1 MAVDLSGV
9 RARQG
14 KERRSTGSVPD
25 AGAPTQKLRPTTVI
39 AEKKASPGQAFVEGL
54 LPGLG
59 DALKSFATAAEGLD
73 QIEQD
78 KKLLAARMENS
89 ETLNKFRRE
98 VQTNKDAVLSAIK
111 TGDYSGLSFDATKF
125 IDRTVIRNNV
135 HQMVGVA
142 QAYEDMPALE
152 ETINQIDDPMVLSDA
167 ISKFVGLNTQGVQ
180 SDFYASAYGETL
192 MAAGRKFAAKRTGQ
206 IAEAG
211 KTATRETIRE
221 NLFNELLNPG
231 NVWDADGMIAE
242 ADQTANMLIAGG
254 YSPEEAALLAPEMVD
269 KAIIANIGRRPDL
282 FALVNAPDPTRGMS
296 TIMERY
302 PGQVRKAVDAH
313 VGDERALML
322 SDGRRAIHELD
333 RAVTVYGSS
342 LQTMTLDQMF
352 ENLYNI
358 RQTYGQTSPE
368 YRRVEARLLAAET
381 KHLKDVVDISMFTSG
396 VMGPMTDKD
405 YNAAA
410 DRAFLLMGQMSP
422 DQQLNT
428 MSILAEH
435 GIEGP
440 LRQRLQ
446 RMLNGTPE
454 QAEEAG
460 NFIMGLR
467 DASQSGDYDDYL
479 DTLPASKLKASEYL
493 RESGLEA
500 ATVQRDVDDITDKMD
515 PWTYFET
522 SQLAVERDDRGVGVQ
537 QGQRGSH
544 NLAMEVWDDYNDV
557 LGSNDSADWGKLPLH
572 VRGIAKDAVNLA
584 AYHLR
589 NSPHNEEHIKE
600 LAKKIMI
607 GQLTFAHSVENG
619 MVPQRRVGVFT
630 PRAENPLHKEQ
641 LAQRQDLFKGDAEVF
656 NEANEFL
663 PTVDRTI
670 KDEGYRLGR
679 GELVV
684 ANHGSGVPLP
694 ARYAAG
700 PQTART
706 MPTVTIPEA
715 LKDLMVSVDDSVEG
729 VFHGYIRPG
738 FDGETLEMGNG
749 FNLVYNEANSS
760 WEQRWV
766 GSPQESTKVSIEDV
780 VKNANPLSTTETVI
794 HTTGAARNNLFTKRA
809 ERMLKQGIIDEE
821 TYNRMMEG
829 VSGTAEEPGPPVSDE
844 EFLRNMHD
852 AITKAEQ
859 ASFEKTSNKPGAM
872 HDLINSAGEFI
883 TKGEGVRTVA
893 YDDYTG
899 KSIVP
904 GRVVKG
910 NPTVGH
916 GFNLNRKDAKQKL
929 EAMGY
934 DYKAI
939 REGRERISEAD
950 AIKLRNIVIQE
961 EMNWLSGKLIRNG
974 VDIMPLTNNQ
984 WAALLSMSYNGR
996 SLITKD
1002 LIKAMKDQNWTAA
1015 SQAIKEA
1022 KGGAWSRLPEGV
1034 RTGLKMRRRKEA
1046 NLFLGLGA

>member
-1 MAVDLSGV
+1 
-9 RARQG
+9 
-14 KERRSTGSVPD
+14 
-25 AGAPTQKLRPTTVI
+25 
-39 AEKKASPGQAFVEGL
+39 
-54 LPGLG
+54 
-59 DALKSFATAAEGLD
+59 
-73 QIEQD
+73 
-78 KKLLAARMENS
+78 
-89 ETLNKFRRE
+89 
-98 VQTNKDAVLSAIK
+98 
-111 TGDYSGLSFDATKF
+111 
-125 IDRTVIRNNV
+125 
-135 HQMVGVA
+135 
-142 QAYEDMPALE
+142 
-152 ETINQIDDPMVLSDA
+152 
-167 ISKFVGLNTQGVQ
+167 
-180 SDFYASAYGETL
+180 
-192 MAAGRKFAAKRTGQ
+192 
-206 IAEAG
+206 
-211 KTATRETIRE
+211 
-221 NLFNELLNPG
+221 
-231 NVWDADGMIAE
+231 
-242 ADQTANMLIAGG
+242 
-254 YSPEEAALLAPEMVD
+254 
-269 KAIIANIGRRPDL
+269 
-282 FALVNAPDPTRGMS
+282 
-296 TIMERY
+296 
-302 PGQVRKAVDAH
+302 
-313 VGDERALML
+313 
-322 SDGRRAIHELD
+322 
-333 RAVTVYGSS
+333 
-342 LQTMTLDQMF
+342 
-352 ENLYNI
+352 
-358 RQTYGQTSPE
+358 
-368 YRRVEARLLAAET
+368 
-381 KHLKDVVDISMFTSG
+381 
-396 VMGPMTDKD
+396 
-405 YNAAA
+405 
-410 DRAFLLMGQMSP
+410 
-422 DQQLNT
+422 
-428 MSILAEH
+428 
-435 GIEGP
+435 
-440 LRQRLQ
+440 
-446 RMLNGTPE
+446 
-454 QAEEAG
+454 
-460 NFIMGLR
+460 
-467 DASQSGDYDDYL
+467 
-479 DTLPASKLKASEYL
+479 
-493 RESGLEA
+493 
-500 ATVQRDVDDITDKMD
+500 
-515 PWTYFET
+515 
-522 SQLAVERDDRGVGVQ
+522 
-537 QGQRGSH
+537 
-544 NLAMEVWDDYNDV
+544 
-557 LGSNDSADWGKLPLH
+557 
-572 VRGIAKDAVNLA
+572 
-584 AYHLR
+584 
-589 NSPHNEEHIKE
+589 
-600 LAKKIMI
+600 
-607 GQLTFAHSVENG
+607 
-619 MVPQRRVGVFT
+619 
-630 PRAENPLHKEQ
+630 
-641 LAQRQDLFKGDAEVF
+641 
-656 NEANEFL
+656 
-663 PTVDRTI
+663 
-670 KDEGYRLGR
+670 
-679 GELVV
+679 
-684 ANHGSGVPLP
+684 
-694 ARYAAG
+694 
-700 PQTART
+700 

-749 FNLVYNEANSS
+749 FNLVYNEENSS